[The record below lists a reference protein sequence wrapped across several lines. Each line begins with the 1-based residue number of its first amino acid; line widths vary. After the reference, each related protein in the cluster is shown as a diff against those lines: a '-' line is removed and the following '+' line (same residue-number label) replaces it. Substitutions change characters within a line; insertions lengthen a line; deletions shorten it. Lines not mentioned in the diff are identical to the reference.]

1 MAQSAVAPSTPASPP
16 ETPRKKRHWLAW
28 LLVIVVVGLLLLPL
42 LHKSAPPMRFGPP
55 MGGTSVNV
63 EQVQSGNMAI
73 FLDALGTVTPVATV
87 NVYSQV
93 SGRVLKVYYREGQIV
108 RKGEPLVEID
118 PQPLQA
124 QLEQAQGSLTR
135 DNATLEQDR
144 TNLKRYQDAYAQKAV
159 PQQTVF
165 DQQAAVQQA
174 EGSVRNDEGQVNYYK
189 VQLAYCHIISP
200 ITGRIGLRL
209 IDAGNTIFS
218 GSGSTI
224 ATITQIDP
232 ITAVFSIAEDHLSEV
247 KKQMALQKA
256 ALLVDLYDRSLTEKI
271 ATGKLLTTDNQ
282 VDTSTGTV
290 RLRALI
296 NNANGA
302 LFPNQFVNARLEV
315 SQLRNAKIV
324 STPAIQYNGQQAF
337 VYQLDSENKAHIHN
351 ITVVNTEGA
360 KSAIDGLS
368 VGDRVVTSNFDRIQD
383 GSTVTIAGSGGPG
396 GPGGPGRPA
405 GPNGPGGANPPGRR
419 PSSGSGA
426 PMGPAR

>member
-1 MAQSAVAPSTPASPP
+1 MAQPAVAPSTPTSPP

-42 LHKSAPPMRFGPP
+42 LHKSVPPMRFGPP

-63 EQVQSGNMAI
+63 EQVQSGNMDV
-73 FLDALGTVTPVATV
+73 FLDALGTITPVATV

-108 RKGEPLVEID
+108 RQGQPLVDID
-118 PQPLQA
+118 PQPLEA
-124 QLEQAQGSLTR
+124 QLEQAQGSLVR
-135 DNATLEQDR
+135 DRAMLEQDR

-189 VQLAYCHIISP
+189 VQLAYCHIVSP
-200 ITGRIGLRL
+200 ITGRISLRL

-224 ATITQIDP
+224 ATITQINP
-232 ITAVFSIAEDHLSEV
+232 ITAVFSIAEDHLPEV
-247 KKQMALQKA
+247 KKQMALQKTG
-256 ALLVDLYDRSLTEKI
+256 LRVDLYDRSLTDRI
-271 ATGKLLTTDNQ
+271 ATGKLLTSDNQ

-290 RLRALI
+290 RLRALL

-315 SQLRNAKIV
+315 SQLQNAKIV

-360 KSAIDGLS
+360 KSAIEGLN

-383 GSTVTIAGSGGPG
+383 GATVTIAGPG
-396 GPGGPGRPA
+396 
-405 GPNGPGGANPPGRR
+405 GPNGPAEHGPNAAGGTNPPSGRQS
-419 PSSGSGA
+419 PGSNP
-426 PMGPAR
+426 PMRPAR